1 MSEGNG
7 EDLYQIALLID
18 QLKHD
23 DPQARIRASRSLVA
37 IARALGAER
46 TRNELIP
53 FLTESLDDEDE
64 VLQVLAEQLKEL
76 LPLMG
81 GLEYAYLLLR
91 PLETLIMVEEGAVRE
106 PALVSMEA
114 VLNSM
119 TNDQLT
125 EQYVPL
131 LNRLATNDW
140 FTSRM
145 SSAALF
151 HIAYKKLADPMKQKC
166 RSLFLKLCS
175 DETPMVRRT
184 GAMNYGNMAKLA
196 KPHELQAEFLAPLA
210 ALADDE
216 QDSVRIQVI
225 PMCIS
230 LAEILPLESKMS
242 QVLPVLLNL
251 ASDRSWR
258 VRWALAS
265 RIHEVC
271 GALGQQISNNSL
283 SSAYEALLNDT
294 EAEVRSAAAVT
305 MVLVCGTLRKDVII
319 NQILPAASRLAGDA
333 SEHVRASLALVIN
346 GMASIIGQ
354 EGCVEHVLPVL
365 LLLLR
370 DEVSDVSSTEL
381 YISARQV

>member
-1 MSEGNG
+1 MMEGSP

-23 DPQARIRASRSLVA
+23 DSQMRVTASKKLVP
-37 IARALGAER
+37 IARALGPER

-53 FLTESLDDEDE
+53 FLTESLDDEDD
-64 VLQVLAEQLKEL
+64 VLQAVSEQLKEL

-81 GLEYAYLLLR
+81 GSEHAYLLLR
-91 PLETLIMVEEGAVRE
+91 PLETLIMVEESTVRE
-106 PALVSMEA
+106 EALISMEA

-119 TNDQLT
+119 TSDQLI

-131 LNRLATNDW
+131 LNRLATNEW

-145 SSAALF
+145 SSASLF
-151 HIAYKKLADPMKQKC
+151 HIGYKKLSDPLKQKC
-166 RSLFLKLCS
+166 RSLFLKLCI

-184 GAMNYGNMAKLA
+184 AAINYGKMTKLV
-196 KPHELQAEFLAPLA
+196 KPHELQSEFMHPLTG
-210 ALADDE
+210 LADDE

-230 LAEILPLESKMS
+230 LAEILPLESKMA

-251 ASDRSWR
+251 ANDRSWR

-265 RIHEVC
+265 RIHEIC

-283 SSAYEALLNDT
+283 SAAYEALLNDT
-294 EAEVRSAAAVT
+294 EAEVRSAAAST
-305 MVLVCGTLRKDVII
+305 MVLVCGTLKKEVII
-319 NQILPAASRLAGDA
+319 NHILPAATRLAGDV

-346 GMASIIGQ
+346 GMASIVGKD
-354 EGCVEHVLPVL
+354 GCVEHVLPVL

-370 DEVSDVSSTEL
+370 DEVSDVSIHL
-381 YISARQV
+381 

>member
-1 MSEGNG
+1 MVDGSP

-23 DPQARIRASRSLVA
+23 DAQIRVTASKNLVP
-37 IARALGAER
+37 IAKALGAER

-64 VLQVLAEQLKEL
+64 VLEVLAAQLKNLVPLLGGAEHTQVLLK
-76 LPLMG
+76 
-81 GLEYAYLLLR
+81 
-91 PLETLIMVEEGAVRE
+91 PLETLIMVEENAVRE
-106 PALVSMEA
+106 AALISIEA
-114 VLNSM
+114 VLDNM
-119 TNDQLT
+119 TSDQLA

-131 LNRLATNDW
+131 LSRLAINDW

-151 HIAYKKLADPMKQKC
+151 HIGYKKLADPQKQKC
-166 RSLFLKLCS
+166 RALFLKLCN

-184 GAMNYGNMAKLA
+184 AAIFYGQMAKIV
-196 KPHELQAEFLAPLA
+196 KPHELQAEFMAPLA
-210 ALADDE
+210 SLSEDE

-225 PMCIS
+225 PMCIA
-230 LAEILPLESKMS
+230 LAEILPLEAKMS

-251 ASDRSWR
+251 ANDRSWR

-265 RIHEVC
+265 RIPEVC
-271 GALGQQISNNSL
+271 GALGPQLSNNSL

-294 EAEVRSAAAVT
+294 EAEVRSAAAASL
-305 MVLVCGTLRKDVII
+305 VLVCGTLRKDVIL
-319 NQILPAASRLAGDA
+319 NQILPAAARLAGDV

-346 GMASIIGQ
+346 GIAAIVGRDGS
-354 EGCVEHVLPVL
+354 VEHVLPVL

-370 DEVSDVSSTEL
+370 DEVSDVS
-381 YISARQV
+381 Y